1 MHLTGA
7 DSLAPGSPATAPP
20 RRMRRADPV
29 RGENAGMDIRQVVIT
44 RAGAPELLSLQT
56 SRLDPPAPGEVQ
68 VEVAAAGINFADILA
83 RQGLYP
89 DAPPLP
95 LVVGYEVS
103 GTVRAVGAGVAES
116 LVGQDVLALTRFGG
130 YSSALNVPA
139 AQVFAKPEALSHAE
153 AASIPV
159 AYLTAWQLLVV
170 QGGLREGDTV
180 LIQNA
185 GSGVGLAALDVARHV
200 GARTIGTASA
210 GKHGFLTSRGL
221 DHAVDYRTGDWTHQ
235 VRALTE
241 NRGVELVI
249 DPLGGESFRRSRS
262 VLAPT
267 GRLGMYGVSAASSNQ
282 GLRGKLQL
290 ARTAALM
297 PFFHP
302 VSLMNTNHGA
312 FGTNLGHMWDE
323 VERLRGWM
331 EQILDGVESG
341 WARPHVDSAF
351 PLAQAAR
358 AHEHIEARRSTGKV
372 VLEP

>member
-1 MHLTGA
+1 
-7 DSLAPGSPATAPP
+7 
-20 RRMRRADPV
+20 
-29 RGENAGMDIRQVVIT
+29 MDIRQVVIT
-44 RAGAPELLSLQT
+44 RAGAPERLRLQT

-68 VEVAAAGINFADILA
+68 VEVVAAGINFADILA

-103 GTVRAVGAGVAES
+103 GTVRAVGTGVEES

-139 AQVFAKPEALSHAE
+139 AQVFAKPGMLSHAE

-185 GSGVGLAALDVARHV
+185 GSGVGLAALDIARHV

-210 GKHGFLTSRGL
+210 GKHDFLTARGL
-221 DHAVDYRTGDWTHQ
+221 DHAVDYRTGDWTRE
-235 VRALTE
+235 VRALTDD
-241 NRGVELVI
+241 RGVELVI
-249 DPLGGESFRRSRS
+249 DPLGGESFRRSRR
-262 VLAPT
+262 VLRPT
-267 GRLGMYGVSAASSNQ
+267 GRLGMYGVSAASNNQ

-297 PFFHP
+297 PLFHP
-302 VSLMNTNHGA
+302 VPLMNANQGA
-312 FGTNLGHMWDE
+312 FGVNLGHMWDE
-323 VERLRGWM
+323 VDRLRDWM
-331 EQILDGVESG
+331 GQVLEGVGSG
-341 WARPHVDSAF
+341 WVRPHVDSSY
-351 PLAQAAR
+351 PLADAGR

>member
-1 MHLTGA
+1 M
-7 DSLAPGSPATAPP
+7 
-20 RRMRRADPV
+20 
-29 RGENAGMDIRQVVIT
+29 
-44 RAGAPELLSLQT
+44 
-56 SRLDPPAPGEVQ
+56 SRLDPPAPGEAQ
-68 VEVAAAGINFADILA
+68 VAVVAAGINFADILA

-103 GTVRAVGAGVAES
+103 GTVRAVGTGVEES
-116 LVGQDVLALTRFGG
+116 LVGQDVVALTRFGG

-139 AQVFAKPEALSHAE
+139 AQVFAKPGVLSHAE

-185 GSGVGLAALDVARHV
+185 GSGVGLAALDIARHV
-200 GARTIGTASA
+200 GARTIGTASP
-210 GKHGFLTSRGL
+210 GKHDFLTARGL
-221 DHAVDYRTGDWTHQ
+221 DHAVDYRTGDWTRE
-235 VRALTE
+235 VRALTDD
-241 NRGVELVI
+241 RGVELVI

-262 VLAPT
+262 VLRPT

-297 PFFHP
+297 PLFHP
-302 VSLMNTNHGA
+302 VPLMNANQGA
-312 FGTNLGHMWDE
+312 FGVNLGHMWHETDMIA
-323 VERLRGWM
+323 GWM
-331 EQILDGVESG
+331 QILLMGVADG
-341 WARPHVDSAF
+341 WIRPHVDKTF
-351 PLAQAAR
+351 PLAEVGTAQTY
-358 AHEHIEARRSTGKV
+358 IEERKNTGKV
-372 VLEP
+372 VLTT